1 MRIFAR
7 LTHLQNTFLLERLML
22 QYGAL
27 DEGDVLVV
35 SFEMISLALLF
46 WTHKDKFRDI
56 RRDFE
61 WIVSVLAYSH
71 VSFLTT
77 SS

>member
-1 MRIFAR
+1 
-7 LTHLQNTFLLERLML
+7 ML